1 MAKTMSDKNTK
12 TEILEAYNDMLEKMK
27 EQKAVDSK
35 MIKKETEEKE
45 VVKKASEN
53 SIEGIVKNMAE
64 LKLEVIK
71 TMDGLG
77 EKLISQHKKLTD
89 LQQAIDIE
97 AKTIED
103 IYNIKVEAESLTALV
118 VAQKEKSATF
128 ETEVEQKKANFES
141 DMAQKRLMWKKE
153 QDDFEFAKK
162 EREVQSKKER
172 QREEEDY
179 LYNLQLKRKKESD
192 VYEEE
197 KTVLEKV
204 LLEKKAD
211 FEKEYSEREV
221 FLSAN
226 EKQFEELKTKVES
239 FPKELDKA
247 IKDTEKS
254 VTERLN
260 FTHRHEA
267 ELTLKEIEG
276 ERKLYEQK
284 VASLEAKIKE
294 QEELIK
300 QLTHKANEAGLQ
312 VQNIAI
318 KAIEGASTQRVTFEK
333 ERVKEG

>member
-12 TEILEAYNDMLEKMK
+12 TEILDAYNDMLEKVK
-27 EQKAVDSK
+27 EQKAADSK
-35 MIKKETEEKE
+35 VIKKETEEKE
-45 VVKKASEN
+45 VVKKASEY
-53 SIEGIVKNMAE
+53 SVEGIVINMSE
-64 LKLEVIK
+64 LKLDVIK

-77 EKLISQHKKLTD
+77 EKLISQYKKLTD
-89 LQQAIDIE
+89 MQQAIDIE
-97 AKTIED
+97 ARNIED
-103 IYNIKVEAESLTALV
+103 IYNIKVEAESLTALIG
-118 VAQKEKSATF
+118 AQKEKRADF
-128 ETEVEQKKANFES
+128 EAEMEQKKTDFDS
-141 DMAQKRLMWKKE
+141 DMAQKKLLWKKE
-153 QDDFEFAKK
+153 QDDFEFVKK
-162 EREVQSKKER
+162 ERDGQSKKER

-192 VYEEE
+192 AYEEE

-211 FEKEYSEREV
+211 FEKEYSEREA

-239 FPKELDKA
+239 FPKELEKA

-254 VTERLN
+254 VGEKLN
-260 FTHRHEA
+260 FTHKHEA

-284 VASLEAKIKE
+284 VSALETKIKE

-300 QLTHKANEAGLQ
+300 QLTQKANEAGLQ

-318 KAIEGASTQRVTFEK
+318 KAIEGASSQRVTFEK

>member
-1 MAKTMSDKNTK
+1 MAKTLSDKNTK
-12 TEILEAYNDMLEKMK
+12 AEILEAYNDMLERLK
-27 EQKAVDSK
+27 EQKAADSK
-35 MIKKETEEKE
+35 VIKKETEEKE
-45 VVKKASEN
+45 VVKKASEY
-53 SIEGIVKNMAE
+53 SVEDIVKNMSE
-64 LKLEVIK
+64 LKLDIIK

-77 EKLISQHKKLTD
+77 ERLISQYKKLTD

-103 IYNIKVEAESLTALV
+103 IYNIKVEAESLTALI
-118 VAQKEKSATF
+118 ASQKEKRAIF
-128 ETEVEQKKANFES
+128 EDEMEQKKTVFES
-141 DMAQKRLMWKKE
+141 DMSQKRLQWKKE
-153 QDDFEFAKK
+153 QDDFEFTKK
-162 EREVQSKKER
+162 EREAQSKKER

-179 LYNLQLKRKKESD
+179 LYNMQLKRKKEGD
-192 VYEEE
+192 AYEEE

-211 FEKEYSEREV
+211 FEREYSEREA

-239 FPKELDKA
+239 FPKELEKA

-254 VTERLN
+254 VTDKLN
-260 FTHRHEA
+260 FTHKHEA

-284 VASLEAKIKE
+284 VGALEAKIRE
-294 QEELIK
+294 QEDLIK
-300 QLTHKANEAGLQ
+300 QLTQKANEAGIQ

-318 KAIEGASTQRVTFEK
+318 KAIEGASSQRVTFEK